1 MEVAQ
6 NEKIQINIPWATKR
20 NGSWLSGDKIQMKYL
35 IALSIILLAGCTP
48 SAQEQTWPILPDGL
62 KDCKFYKLTDDS
74 ANTIR
79 VVRCP
84 MSSTTATYKV
94 GKSTQTTVVVDGKE
108 YTQK

>member
-1 MEVAQ
+1 M
-6 NEKIQINIPWATKR
+6 R
-20 NGSWLSGDKIQMKYL
+20 LL

-74 ANTIR
+74 ANTIT

-84 MSSTTATYKV
+84 MASTTTQYKV
-94 GKSTQTTVVVDGKE
+94 GKSTQTTVVIDGQE